1 VSGGAAVDGAR
12 LELIARQKA
21 VFLERNS
28 RSAVLEPGSD
38 PWTISV
44 AHSEADVERYVEN
57 FEAFA
62 SALSA

>member
-28 RSAVLEPGSD
+28 RSAVLEPGSA
-38 PWTISV
+38 PWTVSV
-44 AHSEADVERYVEN
+44 AHSEAERYVEN